1 MIKNKQM
8 KNVLMILLMLFII
21 KSTFAENPKRRIIS
35 LEKVSF
41 DTIIE
46 DYYINYTIGNNK
58 NIVKTFFKNSDTT
71 YYYDRTLILSI
82 KYRDMNILQNKEFTK
97 MDFKFHFPNND
108 DDINKYC
115 IQSIDIDK
123 INKDFISFIVTL
135 CIPDTDLYYDFPF
148 IVYNDSSII
157 IKNPLEEEYED

>member
-1 MIKNKQM
+1 M
-8 KNVLMILLMLFII
+8 KKVFMILLMLFII
-21 KSTFAENPKRRIIS
+21 KTTLADNPKQRIIS

-46 DYYINYTIGNNK
+46 DYSINYTIVNNK

-82 KYRDMNILQNKEFTK
+82 KYKDMNILQNKEFTK
-97 MDFKFHFPNND
+97 MHFKFHFPNND

-115 IQSIDIDK
+115 IQSVDIDK
-123 INKDFISFIVTL
+123 TNKDYISFIVTL

-148 IVYNDSSII
+148 VVYNDSSII
-157 IKNPLEEEYED
+157 IKKTIRRRI